1 MLNWLPE
8 ELAQRQHDGLL
19 RRRRTFRPLPDGFC
33 EVDGRR
39 VRNFASND
47 YLNLAHERLEQA
59 LAEFEEQPA
68 AILFPTG
75 MAANAGTI
83 VALVRPEDV
92 IFSDRLNHAS
102 LIQGCRLANAKLR
115 LYRHTELGE
124 LNDELRRWN

>member
-47 YLNLAHERLEQA
+47 YLNLAHDPRVISAAQQALSEAGVGATASALVCGRTIWHERLEQA

-68 AILFPTG
+68 
-75 MAANAGTI
+75 
-83 VALVRPEDV
+83 
-92 IFSDRLNHAS
+92 
-102 LIQGCRLANAKLR
+102 
-115 LYRHTELGE
+115 
-124 LNDELRRWN
+124 